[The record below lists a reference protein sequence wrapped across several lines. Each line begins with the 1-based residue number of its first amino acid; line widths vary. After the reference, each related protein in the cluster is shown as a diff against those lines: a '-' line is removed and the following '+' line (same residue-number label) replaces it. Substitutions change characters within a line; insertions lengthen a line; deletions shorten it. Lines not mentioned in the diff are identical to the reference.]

1 MTIKQALK
9 LKNNLVKQIKEEMA
23 KLHSYNSIEESNTRP
38 YSAKETL
45 SKVIEL
51 THELTN
57 LKTGIH
63 IANQSVYADIFK
75 MSELKNLVNHL
86 RSLDCTEGKSF
97 DRYNRNSE
105 PVVKTAEISIVERD
119 EQIKLFE
126 ERIEKIQE
134 KLDEHN
140 STTHI

>member
-9 LKNNLVKQIKEEMA
+9 LKNTLVKQTKEEMA
-23 KLHSYNSIEESNTRP
+23 KLHSYNSIEESNNRP

-45 SKVIEL
+45 DKINQLTKEL
-51 THELTN
+51 ID
-57 LKTGIH
+57 LKTSIH
-63 IANQSVYADIFK
+63 TANLPVYADIFE
-75 MSELKNLVNHL
+75 MSELKNLVVNL
-86 RSLDCTEGKSF
+86 RSLDCSEGKTY
-97 DRYNRNSE
+97 DRYGRNSE

-119 EQIKLFE
+119 EQVKLLE

-134 KLDEHN
+134 KLDQHN